1 MKSDVVL
8 EESMHL
14 DFLEEIY
21 SIPGGEKIRDCIQCG
36 TCSGSCPTSY
46 VMEYTPRKV
55 FAMIRAGMRDEV
67 LSCNTLWLCTSCYS
81 CYVRCPQDIKITDI
95 MYALKRIAIKDGK
108 YPKGSDAQE
117 LSKMFMHIV
126 NKYGRNHELELIQR
140 YFIKTKPLKLLQNI
154 PIGLKLFTHG
164 RLPLLPNKIRNI
176 SQLQKIIRKAKSL
189 GGF

>member
-1 MKSDVVL
+1 MD
-8 EESMHL
+8 
-14 DFLEEIY
+14 
-21 SIPGGEKIRDCIQCG
+21 
-36 TCSGSCPTSY
+36 
-46 VMEYTPRKV
+46 YTPRKV

-95 MYALKRIAIKDGK
+95 MYALKRIAIKAGK

-117 LSKMFMHIV
+117 LSKMFTHIV

-140 YFIKTKPLKLLQNI
+140 YFLKTKPFKLLKNM

-164 RLPLLPNKIRNI
+164 RLPLLPTKIRNI

>member
-36 TCSGSCPTSY
+36 TCSGSCPTSDL
-46 VMEYTPRKV
+46 MDYTPRKI

-67 LSCNTLWLCTSCYS
+67 LTANTSWLCSSCYS

-95 MYALKRIAIKDGK
+95 MYALKRLAIKEGK
-108 YPKGSDAQE
+108 FPKGSDAQE
-117 LSKMFMHIV
+117 FSKAFANVV
-126 NKYGRNHELELIQR
+126 NKYGRNHEMELMRR
-140 YFIKTKPLKLLQNI
+140 YFLKTKPLNLLNNM
-154 PIGLKLFTHG
+154 PIGLKLLSHG
-164 RLPLLPNKIRNI
+164 RLPLLPKKMRKI

-189 GGF
+189 GGS

>member
-21 SIPGGEKIRDCIQCG
+21 SIPGGEKIKDCIQCG

-46 VMEYTPRKV
+46 FMEYTPRKV

-117 LSKMFMHIV
+117 LSKMFTHIV
-126 NKYGRNHELELIQR
+126 NKYGRNHEMELIRR
-140 YFIKTKPLKLLQNI
+140 YFLKTKPFKLLQNI
-154 PIGLKLFTHG
+154 PIGLKLLTHG
-164 RLPLLPNKIRNI
+164 RLPLLPTKIRNI